1 MIWVTWRQHR
11 AQILVT
17 AGFLAALGLLLLGS
31 ALEARSFVAAHVPGG
46 CPGGTAFCGSL
57 EAAVGLGERYDTVYS
72 VFGWMPL
79 VLPALIG
86 AFWGAPLL
94 GREYERGTHLLAWT
108 QRVPVR
114 RWLAVKL
121 AVLGGAVV
129 AGGLL
134 LSLMVSLWRP
144 VFREGIDS
152 GFGNIGIFNMTG
164 VAPAAWWLYAFA
176 LGTLA
181 GAVLRRT
188 LPAMAL
194 VVAGV
199 AATMFAL
206 FALSDHY
213 ATPQRTEL
221 TGSVVLG
228 DPDARLVG
236 GGTWVD
242 PAGREVGTADTPAAC
257 ERRLDAGRASRNTD
271 AWHKCLFD
279 AGYRYA
285 VTYHPPSM
293 FWRFQWTE
301 AGILLLA
308 SAVLGGLAVRIT
320 LRRTAGGTRL
330 PGAHDSSRVS
340 TRTPNSSPSTGTR
353 SSLPWNIPK

>member
-11 AQILVT
+11 AQILLT
-17 AGFLAALGLLLLGS
+17 FGFLAVLGLVLLGS
-31 ALEARSFVAAHVPGG
+31 AVEARSYVAGLVPGG
-46 CPGGTAFCGSL
+46 CAGATAFCGSL
-57 EAAVGLGERYDTVYS
+57 EAVAGLGERYDAIYS

-94 GREYERGTHLLAWT
+94 GREYERGTHRLAWT
-108 QRVPVR
+108 QAVPVR
-114 RWLAVKL
+114 RWLVVKL

-181 GAVLRRT
+181 GALFRRT

-213 ATPQRTEL
+213 ATPLRTEL
-221 TGSVVLG
+221 TGTVELG

-242 PAGREVGTADTPAAC
+242 PAGREVGTPAGC
-257 ERRLDAGRASRNTD
+257 ERRLDAGRSNRNTE
-271 AWHKCLFD
+271 AWHDCLF
-279 AGYRYA
+279 AEGYRYA
-285 VTYHPPSM
+285 VSYHPASM

-301 AGILLLA
+301 AGILVLA
-308 SAVLGGLAVRIT
+308 SAALGGLAVRRT
-320 LRRTAGGTRL
+320 LRRTA
-330 PGAHDSSRVS
+330 
-340 TRTPNSSPSTGTR
+340 
-353 SSLPWNIPK
+353 

>member
-11 AQILVT
+11 AQILLT
-17 AGFLAALGLLLLGS
+17 AGFLAVLGLLLLGS
-31 ALEARSFVAAHVPGG
+31 AIEATQYVSGHAPPG
-46 CPGGTAFCGSL
+46 CPGSAPACAPL
-57 EAAVGLGERYDTVYS
+57 EVALGERYDAIYS
-72 VFGWMPL
+72 IFGWMPL
-79 VLPALIG
+79 VLPVLIG

-94 GREYERGTHLLAWT
+94 GREYERGTHRLAWT
-108 QRVPVR
+108 QAVPVW

-144 VFREGIDS
+144 VFRAGIES
-152 GFGNIGIFNMTG
+152 SFGNVGVFNMVG

-188 LPAMAL
+188 MPAMAL

-199 AATMFAL
+199 AVTMFTL
-206 FALSDHY
+206 FALSEHY
-213 ATPQRTEL
+213 ATPERVVLSDT
-221 TGSVVLG
+221 TVLG
-228 DPDARLVG
+228 DQDARLVG
-236 GGTWVD
+236 ATWVD
-242 PAGREVGTADTPAAC
+242 PSGREIDSPGAEVCP
-257 ERRLDAGRASRNTD
+257 RRVDAGRSSRNTE
-271 AWHKCLFD
+271 AWEKCLFGK
-279 AGYRYA
+279 GYGYA
-285 VTYHPPSM
+285 VSYHPPAM

-308 SAVLGGLAVRIT
+308 SGVMGGLAVRHT
-320 LRRTAGGTRL
+320 LRRTA
-330 PGAHDSSRVS
+330 
-340 TRTPNSSPSTGTR
+340 
-353 SSLPWNIPK
+353 

>member
-17 AGFLAALGLLLLGS
+17 AGFLVLLGALLLAS
-31 ALEARSFVAAHVPGG
+31 AVEAGLYVAEHAPPG
-46 CPGGTAFCGSL
+46 CPGPAVACGEL
-57 EAAVGLGERYDTVYS
+57 DVALGQRYDAVYS

-94 GREYERGTHLLAWT
+94 GREYERGTHRLAWT
-108 QRVPVR
+108 QAVPVW

-121 AVLGGAVV
+121 SVLGGAVV

-144 VFREGIDS
+144 VFRAGIDS
-152 GFGNIGIFNMTG
+152 SFGNIGVFNMVG

-181 GAVLRRT
+181 GTLFRRT

-199 AATMFAL
+199 AATTFVL
-206 FALSDHY
+206 FAISDGY
-213 ATPQRTEL
+213 AEPARTEL
-221 TGSVVLG
+221 TGTVVID
-228 DPDARLVG
+228 DPDIRLVSAA
-236 GGTWVD
+236 WVE
-242 PAGREVGTADTPAAC
+242 PSGREVADPTGSGCP
-257 ERRLDAGRASRNTD
+257 RRVDQGQSSRNTE
-271 AWHKCLFD
+271 AWQTCLFGK
-279 AGYRYA
+279 GYRYA
-285 VTYHPPSM
+285 IYYHPPTL

-301 AGILLLA
+301 AGILGLA
-308 SAVLGGLAVRIT
+308 SAVFGGLAVRRT
-320 LRRTAGGTRL
+320 LRRAG
-330 PGAHDSSRVS
+330 
-340 TRTPNSSPSTGTR
+340 
-353 SSLPWNIPK
+353 

>member
-11 AQILVT
+11 AQILLT
-17 AGFLAALGLLLLGS
+17 AAFLAVLGLLLLGS
-31 ALEARSFVAAHVPGG
+31 AVEATVYTSGCADG
-46 CPGGTAFCGSL
+46 CP
-57 EAAVGLGERYDTVYS
+57 VGLGERYDAVYS

-94 GREYERGTHLLAWT
+94 GREYERGTHRLAWT
-108 QRVPVR
+108 QGVPVW

-144 VFREGIDS
+144 VFRAGVDS
-152 GFGNIGIFNMTG
+152 GFGNVGVFNMTG

-181 GAVLRRT
+181 GALFRRT
-188 LPAMAL
+188 MPAMAL

-213 ATPQRTEL
+213 AVPERVALSGT
-221 TGSVVLG
+221 VVLD
-228 DPDARLVG
+228 DPDARLVS
-236 GGTWVD
+236 GTWVD
-242 PAGREVGTADTPAAC
+242 PSGAETDDPQGCPRRVDPGRSSA
-257 ERRLDAGRASRNTD
+257 NTE
-271 AWHKCLFD
+271 AWQACLFGQ
-279 AGYRYA
+279 GYTYA
-285 VTYHPPSM
+285 VSYHPPAR
-293 FWRFQWTE
+293 FWRFQWIE
-301 AGILLLA
+301 AGILVLA
-308 SAVLGGLAVRIT
+308 SAILGGLAVRRT
-320 LRRTAGGTRL
+320 LRRTA
-330 PGAHDSSRVS
+330 
-340 TRTPNSSPSTGTR
+340 
-353 SSLPWNIPK
+353 

>member
-11 AQILVT
+11 AQILLT
-17 AGFLAALGLLLLGS
+17 AGFLAVLGALLLGS
-31 ALEARSFVAAHVPGG
+31 AVEARLYVAGHAPPG
-46 CPGGTAFCGSL
+46 CPGPAVACADL
-57 EAAVGLGERYDTVYS
+57 EVALGRRYDAVYS

-94 GREYERGTHLLAWT
+94 GREYERGTHRLAWT
-108 QRVPVR
+108 QSVPVW

-121 AVLGGAVV
+121 SVLAGAVV

-134 LSLMVSLWRP
+134 LSLMMSLWRP
-144 VFREGIDS
+144 VFRAGIDS
-152 GFGNIGIFNMTG
+152 SFGNIGVFNMVG

-181 GAVLRRT
+181 GAVFRRT

-199 AATMFAL
+199 AATMAAL
-206 FALSDHY
+206 FGLSDHY
-213 ATPQRTEL
+213 AEPARAEL
-221 TGSVVLG
+221 TGTVVL
-228 DPDARLVG
+228 DDVDARLVRAA
-236 GGTWVD
+236 WVEPSGREVAD
-242 PAGREVGTADTPAAC
+242 PAGSGCPLRA
-257 ERRLDAGRASRNTD
+257 DAGRSSRNAE
-271 AWHKCLFD
+271 AWQECLF
-279 AGYRYA
+279 AKGYRYA
-285 VTYHPPSM
+285 MYYHPPSR

-308 SAVLGGLAVRIT
+308 SAAFGGLAVHRT
-320 LRRTAGGTRL
+320 LRR
-330 PGAHDSSRVS
+330 PG
-340 TRTPNSSPSTGTR
+340 
-353 SSLPWNIPK
+353 

>member
-11 AQILVT
+11 AQILLT
-17 AGFLAALGLLLLGS
+17 AAFLAALGLLLLGS
-31 ALEARSFVAAHVPGG
+31 AIEATLYVSGHAAPG
-46 CPGGTAFCGSL
+46 CPGSAPACAPL
-57 EAAVGLGERYDTVYS
+57 EVALGERYDAIYS
-72 VFGWMPL
+72 IFGWMPL

-94 GREYERGTHLLAWT
+94 GREYERGTHRLAWT
-108 QRVPVR
+108 QAVPVW

-144 VFREGIDS
+144 VFRAGIES
-152 GFGNIGIFNMTG
+152 SFGNVGVFNMVG

-181 GAVLRRT
+181 GTVLRRT
-188 LPAMAL
+188 MPAMAL

-199 AATMFAL
+199 AVTMFTL
-206 FALSDHY
+206 FALSEHY
-213 ATPQRTEL
+213 ATPER
-221 TGSVVLG
+221 VVLSDTTVLD

-236 GGTWVD
+236 ATWVD
-242 PAGREVGTADTPAAC
+242 PSGREIDSPGAEVCP
-257 ERRLDAGRASRNTD
+257 RRVDAGRSNRNTE
-271 AWHKCLFD
+271 AWEKCLFGK
-279 AGYRYA
+279 GYGYA
-285 VTYHPPSM
+285 VSYHPPTM

-308 SAVLGGLAVRIT
+308 SGVMGGLAVRRT
-320 LRRTAGGTRL
+320 LRRTA
-330 PGAHDSSRVS
+330 
-340 TRTPNSSPSTGTR
+340 
-353 SSLPWNIPK
+353 

>member
-1 MIWVTWRQHR
+1 MIWLTWRQHR
-11 AQILVT
+11 PQILLT
-17 AGFLAALGLLLLGS
+17 AAFLAALGLLLLGS
-31 ALEARSFVAAHVPGG
+31 AVEARLYLAEHAPPG
-46 CPGGTAFCGSL
+46 CPGAATACGDL
-57 EAAVGLGERYDTVYS
+57 AVGLAERYDAVYS

-94 GREYERGTHLLAWT
+94 GREYERGTHRLAWT
-108 QRVPVR
+108 QSVPPW

-129 AGGLL
+129 AGGLV

-144 VFREGIDS
+144 VFRDGIDS
-152 GFGNIGIFNMTG
+152 AFGNIGVFNMVG

-181 GAVLRRT
+181 GAVFRRT

-213 ATPQRTEL
+213 AEPVRAEL
-221 TGSVVLG
+221 TGAVVLD
-228 DPDARLVG
+228 DPDARLVRAA
-236 GGTWVD
+236 WVE
-242 PAGREVGTADTPAAC
+242 PSGAEVAGPAAAAC
-257 ERRLDAGRASRNTD
+257 PRRVDTGRSGRNTD
-271 AWHKCLFD
+271 AWHACLF
-279 AGYRYA
+279 AEGYRFA
-285 VTYHPPSM
+285 VYYHPPAR

-301 AGILLLA
+301 AAILLTA
-308 SAVLGGLAVRIT
+308 SVAFGGLAARRV
-320 LRRTAGGTRL
+320 LRRAGG
-330 PGAHDSSRVS
+330 
-340 TRTPNSSPSTGTR
+340 
-353 SSLPWNIPK
+353 

>member
-17 AGFLAALGLLLLGS
+17 GGFLALLGLLLLGS
-31 ALEARSFVAAHVPGG
+31 AVEAGVYVAGHAPPG
-46 CPGGTAFCGSL
+46 CPGPAVACG
-57 EAAVGLGERYDTVYS
+57 EVEVGLAYRYEAVYT

-94 GREYERGTHLLAWT
+94 GREYERGTHRLAWT
-108 QRVPVR
+108 QSVPVW

-121 AVLGGAVV
+121 ALLGGAVV

-134 LSLMVSLWRP
+134 LSAMVSLWRP
-144 VFREGIDS
+144 VFRAGVDS
-152 GFGNIGIFNMTG
+152 TFGNIGVFNMVG

-181 GAVLRRT
+181 GALFRRT

-199 AATMFAL
+199 AATMFTL
-206 FALSDHY
+206 LQVSDHY
-213 ATPQRTEL
+213 AEPVRAEL
-221 TGSVVLG
+221 SGTVLLD
-228 DPDARLVG
+228 DPDARLVRG
-236 GGTWVD
+236 AWVE
-242 PAGREVGTADTPAAC
+242 PSGREVAEPPAGSC
-257 ERRLDAGRASRNTD
+257 PRRADAGRSSRNAE
-271 AWHKCLFD
+271 AWQECLF
-279 AGYRYA
+279 AKGYRYA
-285 VTYHPPSM
+285 VYYHPPAR

-301 AGILLLA
+301 AGILVLA
-308 SAVLGGLAVRIT
+308 SGALGGLAVRRT
-320 LRRTAGGTRL
+320 LRR
-330 PGAHDSSRVS
+330 PG
-340 TRTPNSSPSTGTR
+340 
-353 SSLPWNIPK
+353 